1 MDNNM
6 KLESL
11 LNHKVLIAI
20 DVSGSVSMET
30 AMQGIQLCYKLQD
43 KGIDT
48 KYCCWD
54 GACGP
59 IKSQQTEDLSDEFRI
74 SGFGGNPDCVFNALE
89 EHGEHF
95 DKIVFVTDGYFDLES
110 DRPTV
115 KNRDKVIFL
124 YHEDHMSHPGFEEYL
139 LSEVN

>member
-1 MDNNM
+1 MRIER
-6 KLESL
+6 LF
-11 LNHKVLIAI
+11 NHKVLIAI

-43 KGIDT
+43 NGIDT

-59 IKSQQTEDLSDEFRI
+59 IKSQQTEVLSTEFGLM
-74 SGFGGNPDCVFNALE
+74 GFGGASPDCVFNALE
-89 EHGEHF
+89 ERGEHF
-95 DKIVFVTDGYFDLES
+95 DKIVIVTDGYFNLES

-124 YHEDHMSHPGFEEYL
+124 YHEDHMTHPGFEEYL
-139 LSEVN
+139 LGEVK